1 MISIQTAEQMMREYP
16 ETSLFEWYPRLQNL
30 IPEDRTGEAAL
41 DTPEFRH
48 AAFNRACKTGINPLG
63 YWLGSNPLYISENVQ
78 AEEIP
83 WRAYEAPPP
92 LPRVELEDP
101 VFLRNINPYGNTPLF
116 EIRSGN
122 ISRVL
127 KVFVS
132 KTSPEWW
139 NGNTSTF
146 DPQLSLRLYHAE
158 KDAYAHLRHSGACD
172 AGVVPQCFGWLQ
184 LSREVASQL
193 SIQFKLYW
201 ELADADEDLPYA
213 LLLEHFADAVQISVQ
228 NVTFPMAEKAL
239 RALYVVHKSY
249 VQHGDI
255 SRRNILLL
263 PDGRIIWIDFDAS
276 KCASDPNLRR
286 QDLWDEARGT
296 WGLFYQSLLPG
307 ARIGWAS
314 RFS

>member
-1 MISIQTAEQMMREYP
+1 MMREYP
-16 ETSLFEWYPRLQNL
+16 ETSVYEWQPLLQNL
-30 IPEDRTGEAAL
+30 IPDDSRAGEGAL
-41 DTPEFRH
+41 DTPEFRR
-48 AAFNRACKTGINPLG
+48 AAFNRACKIGINPLG
-63 YWLGSNPLYISENVQ
+63 YWLGLNPMYITESSKTED
-78 AEEIP
+78 IP
-83 WRAYEAPPP
+83 WRAYEVPPP

-101 VFLRNINPYGNTPLF
+101 VFLENINPYGNTPLF
-116 EIRSGN
+116 KIRNGD
-122 ISRVL
+122 ICRVL

-146 DPQLSLRLYHAE
+146 DPQLSLRLYRAE

-193 SIQFKLYW
+193 STQFRLYW

-213 LLLEHFADAVQISVQ
+213 LLLEHFEGAVQISVQ

-255 SRRNILLL
+255 SRRNMLLL
-263 PDGRIIWIDFDAS
+263 PDGRFIWIDFDAA
-276 KCASDPNLRR
+276 KCASSPELRR
-286 QDLWDEARGT
+286 QHLWGEMHDA
-296 WGLFYQSLLPG
+296 WGLFYQGLLPG
-307 ARIGWAS
+307 ARIGFANPLY
-314 RFS
+314 